1 MRENFIVDEE
11 EESDD
16 RERRR
21 REKKKKRRREEKE
34 EEEAGLDEEDLDLIG
49 ETNPNFE
56 RRAPAEVYS
65 PAVAHPQL
73 PANPGEAQTQT
84 FKTGS

>member
-21 REKKKKRRREEKE
+21 RDKRRKRRREEKE
-34 EEEAGLDEEDLDLIG
+34 EEEADLDEEDLDLIG
-49 ETNPNFE
+49 ELNPNYE
-56 RRAPAEVYS
+56 RRAPAEVRSWPS
-65 PAVAHPQL
+65 PHGPL
-73 PANPGEAQTQT
+73 CIDHCEA
-84 FKTGS
+84 